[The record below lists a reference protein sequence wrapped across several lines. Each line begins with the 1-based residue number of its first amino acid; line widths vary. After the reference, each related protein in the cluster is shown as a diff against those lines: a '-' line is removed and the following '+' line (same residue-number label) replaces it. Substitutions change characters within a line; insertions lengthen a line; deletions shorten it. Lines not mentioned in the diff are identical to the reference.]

1 MKTKGMDSV
10 LENFS
15 RAMFGRSRK
24 DPVCII
30 CGTTKV
36 CPWHFRDALSRKEF
50 GISRMCQVCQDKIW
64 NEETYD

>member
-15 RAMFGRSRK
+15 RAMIGRSRK
-24 DPVCII
+24 DPVCIT

-50 GISRMCQVCQDKIW
+50 GISRM
-64 NEETYD
+64 